1 MKLGS
6 APAHRRF
13 RHSKLG
19 SSSAWDRGLL
29 PLIPSDLFLT
39 LNTSTAE
46 NHLQKLQ
53 RDLINLK
60 DPLGL
65 MGSISAGDTPGL
77 GVQLTQEKSVP
88 NQERVK

>member
-1 MKLGS
+1 
-6 APAHRRF
+6 
-13 RHSKLG
+13 
-19 SSSAWDRGLL
+19 
-29 PLIPSDLFLT
+29 LIPSDLFLT

-53 RDLINLK
+53 RDLISLK
-60 DPLGL
+60 PLGL

-77 GVQLTQEKSVP
+77 GIQLTQEKSVP